1 MAVNTIFVIASLSV
15 VVAFLGV
22 WYMTRL
28 RQRREQQRLDHLQ
41 HRQEE
46 LDALLKKVKE
56 EKPGSASSSDQ

>member
-46 LDALLKKVKE
+46 LDALLRKVKE